1 MSLDNLKQF
10 YKSHKESVH
19 QQVSEDGHATH
30 GDEAIQE
37 RTKHILEVMSRKDSY
52 KNDLNNKDI
61 EKATYPAPDYAAI
74 ATKLCQTTHGH
85 DDYSPGS
92 AGAKCRDTLAAA
104 MEADKGP
111 GGAGP
116 ANWVEDEGKQAS
128 SKVKKSEDGKPLKKL
143 SPYMERLGAAI
154 AGWLVSDD
162 VVRAGGGSPRG
173 NMSDQ
178 QAREWERTL
187 SAAERRQ
194 LERQGR
200 NRMRKRASDKNN
212 AYTDMQIHFEDG
224 SDEYV
229 RKAPLKNGINLNKE
243 HSAAPPRQGLM
254 WDAVKHRWT
263 RPENIGHTVTEVQGK
278 KRVRGQGTGVHE
290 RSVGGHGG
298 GSTRRMESGRRFRGA
313 TDAGTARPHESKAVG
328 RLARRTRTHK

>member
-85 DDYSPGS
+85 DDYSLGS

-116 ANWVEDEGKQAS
+116 ANWVEDEEWGF
-128 SKVKKSEDGKPLKKL
+128 
-143 SPYMERLGAAI
+143 RLQQN
-154 AGWLVSDD
+154 
-162 VVRAGGGSPRG
+162 GS
-173 NMSDQ
+173 
-178 QAREWERTL
+178 
-187 SAAERRQ
+187 
-194 LERQGR
+194 
-200 NRMRKRASDKNN
+200 
-212 AYTDMQIHFEDG
+212 
-224 SDEYV
+224 
-229 RKAPLKNGINLNKE
+229 
-243 HSAAPPRQGLM
+243 
-254 WDAVKHRWT
+254 
-263 RPENIGHTVTEVQGK
+263 
-278 KRVRGQGTGVHE
+278 
-290 RSVGGHGG
+290 
-298 GSTRRMESGRRFRGA
+298 
-313 TDAGTARPHESKAVG
+313 
-328 RLARRTRTHK
+328 

>member
-1 MSLDNLKQF
+1 MSLNNLKQF

-19 QQVSEDGHATH
+19 QQVTEDGHADH

-37 RTKHILEVMSRKDSY
+37 RTKHILEVMSRKNSY
-52 KNDLNNKDI
+52 KDDLTNKDI
-61 EKATYPAPDYAAI
+61 EKATYPAPDYGAI
-74 ATKLCQTTHGH
+74 ATSICQGSKHGH
-85 DDYSPGS
+85 SSFGPDSE
-92 AGAKCRDTLAAA
+92 GAACRDRIAAA
-104 MEADKGP
+104 IESERGP

-116 ANWVEDEGKQAS
+116 ADWKEDDGK
-128 SKVKKSEDGKPLKKL
+128 VTKSEDTKPLKKL
-143 SPYMERLGAAI
+143 SPYMERLGAAV
-154 AGWLVSDD
+154 AGWLISDD
-162 VVRAGGGSPRG
+162 IVRAGGGSPRG
-173 NMSDQ
+173 QMSDQ
-178 QAREWERTL
+178 QAREWERSL

-200 NRMRKRASDKNN
+200 NRMRKRASDKTN
-212 AYTDMQIHFEDG
+212 AYTDMQIHFKEG

-243 HSAAPPRQGLM
+243 HSASPPRQGLM

-298 GSTRRMESGRRFRGA
+298 GSTRRMEAGRRFRGA

-328 RLARRTRTHK
+328 RLARRARKHK

>member
-1 MSLDNLKQF
+1 MSLDDLKKF
-10 YKSHKESVH
+10 YKSHEKSVH
-19 QQVSEDGHATH
+19 QQIVEDGHETH
-30 GDEAIQE
+30 GDEAIEE
-37 RTKHILEVMSRKDSY
+37 RSKHIMEVISRKDSY
-52 KNDLNNKDI
+52 KDDLK
-61 EKATYPAPDYAAI
+61 KATYPAPDYAAI
-74 ATKLCQTTHGH
+74 ATALCQKNHGH
-85 DDYSPGS
+85 DSYSPGS
-92 AGAKCRDTLAAA
+92 EGAKCRDTLAAA
-104 MEADKGP
+104 MEATKGP

-116 ANWVEDEGKQAS
+116 ANWADDEGKQ
-128 SKVKKSEDGKPLKKL
+128 KVNKSEDTKPLKKL

-162 VVRAGGGSPRG
+162 IVRAGGGSPRG
-173 NMSDQ
+173 GMTDQ
-178 QAREWERTL
+178 QAREWERSL

-200 NRMRKRASDKNN
+200 NRMRKRASDKTN
-212 AYTDMQIHFEDG
+212 AYTDMQIHFEEG

-229 RKAPLKNGINLNKE
+229 RKAPLKNGINIKKE

-298 GSTRRMESGRRFRGA
+298 GSLRRLQGGRRFRGA
-313 TDAGTARPHESKAVG
+313 TDAGVARPHESKAVG
-328 RLARRTRTHK
+328 RLAHRVRRHK